1 MTGVTSAEF
10 LSILPKK
17 DKEDHKKDMIEMK
30 KITKKLKG
38 VDLNPKVDLE
48 EAAKSVRVLEDN
60 LKKKRII
67 LLSELDEEDDK

>member
-10 LSILPKK
+10 LAILPKK
-17 DKEDHKKDMIEMK
+17 NKEDHEKDMKEMK

-48 EAAKSVRVLEDN
+48 EAVKSVRVLEDN
-60 LKKKRII
+60 LKKKRMGI
-67 LLSELDEEDDK
+67 

>member
-10 LSILPKK
+10 LAILPKK
-17 DKEDHKKDMIEMK
+17 DKEDHEKDMLEMK

-48 EAAKSVRVLEDN
+48 EAAKSVKVIEDN
-60 LKKKRII
+60 LKKKRIM
-67 LLSELDEEDDK
+67 LLSELDEEEDE